1 MAVVLI
7 AGASKGIGLEIAQHL
22 QLKGHRIFGTS
33 RNPELPAVGAVSML
47 PLDITRQESVQQCVD
62 HVIDAAGRV
71 DVLINNV
78 GYDLYG
84 AVEDTT
90 FEELMAQMDTNFLG
104 AVRLTQSVLP
114 HLRQQGGGKIINMS
128 SLGGLVSLPFNSAYS
143 ASKFALEGYS
153 ESLRYELL
161 PFNIFVSLIEPGQVR
176 TDTLDTSIRSTQRSS
191 IHYPTANAAVR
202 ARAAGQVAG
211 LTPAHVARQ
220 VSQVVATPQPRLRY
234 RVGNQTHLVFWLKTL
249 LPSRVFE
256 SFILRQFVAS
266 HK

>member
-7 AGASKGIGLEIAQHL
+7 AGASKGIGLEIAKYL
-22 QLKGHRIFGTS
+22 QIKGHQIFGTS
-33 RNPELPAVGAVSML
+33 RNPELTAVGAVSML
-47 PLDITRQESVQQCVD
+47 PLDITRNESVQECVNY
-62 HVIDAAGRV
+62 VIDAAGRV
-71 DVLINNV
+71 DVLINNA

-84 AVEDTT
+84 AAEDTT
-90 FEELMAQMDTNFLG
+90 LEELIAQMDTNFLG

-114 HLRQQGGGKIINMS
+114 HLRRQGGGKIINMS

-176 TDTLDTSIRSTQRSS
+176 TDTLGTSIRSTQRSS
-191 IHYPTANAAVR
+191 IHYPTTDAAAQ
-202 ARAAGQVAG
+202 ARAAGQVAL
-211 LTPAHVARQ
+211 LTPAHIARQ
-220 VSQVVATPQPRLRY
+220 VSRIIATPQPRLRY
-234 RVGNQTHLVFWLKTL
+234 RVGNQAHLVFWLKTL

-256 SFILRQFVAS
+256 PFILRQFVAS